1 MNLKTKLYIA
11 FIIVLAIILS
21 FFLYNYHLDTIPLK
35 DLLFFLS
42 MLFITNNLSTYFYSN
57 DITKNIHFPII
68 LPVIIMYG
76 PFWAA
81 IILTLGSIKIKY
93 RENQGFIWY
102 KFLLNKAMFFIMGG
116 ISALIYQIIV
126 TYINF
131 SNLLLPIFLA
141 FITNTIINI
150 FILYILFYLLKNQ
163 TFFRYIKEF
172 SKTAL
177 FSYFL
182 ALLIYYS
189 YIYLGKFS
197 MILIIFFMYLT
208 MDFFYSKMR
217 EIETQKKLQ
226 EKQEELKYTKL
237 KNNFFRNLSHELKT
251 PLNLIFS
258 SLQMMEMYNDD
269 NQKMDEYINIT
280 KQNSYRL
287 MRIINNLLDLNKI
300 ENDSFNL
307 NLENVDIIELSRNLK
322 NSIKC
327 HVKNENKELIFKT
340 YTDSKIIACDSY
352 KIERALLNL
361 LSNAIKFTDEND
373 IISIII
379 EKEENYVDIIIK
391 DTGIGM
397 KEKKKDIIFEE
408 FGQIDD
414 SLSRNHEGTG
424 LGLSISKSIIELHD
438 GEIEMDS
445 QYKKGTT
452 FKIKLPDK
460 HLENEEIKNNYQ
472 NEINLIKLEL
482 SDVT

>member
-1 MNLKTKLYIA
+1 MNFKTKLYITFIIISA
-11 FIIVLAIILS
+11 FIFSI
-21 FFLYNYHLDTIPLK
+21 FLYNNYLTSIPLK
-35 DLLFFLS
+35 DFLFFLA

-68 LPVIIMYG
+68 LPVIILYG
-76 PFWAA
+76 PFWTA

-102 KFLLNKAMFFIMGG
+102 KFLFNRAMLFIMGAS
-116 ISALIYQIIV
+116 SALIYNYV
-126 TYINF
+126 INLNVF
-131 SNLLLPIFLA
+131 TNKLFPIFSA
-141 FITNTIINI
+141 FIVNMLLNI
-150 FILYILFYLLKNQ
+150 LIMITLFYFIKNKLEIDDFKI
-163 TFFRYIKEF
+163 T

-197 MILIIFFMYLT
+197 IILIIIFIYLS
-208 MDFFYSKMR
+208 MDFFYSTMR

-258 SLQMMEMYNDD
+258 SLQMMEMYNGD
-269 NQKMDEYINIT
+269 NEKMDEYINIT

-307 NLENVDIIELSRNLK
+307 NIENIDIIELCRNLK

-327 HVKNENKELIFKT
+327 HAKSENKILEFKS
-340 YTDSKIIACDSY
+340 YTDSKIISCDSY

-361 LSNAIKFTDEND
+361 LSNALKFTDEND
-373 IISIII
+373 KISIII

-391 DTGIGM
+391 DTGIGI
-397 KEKKKDIIFEE
+397 KEEKKDIIFEE

-438 GEIEMDS
+438 GKIEMKS
-445 QYKKGTT
+445 KYKKGTE

-460 HLENEEIKNNYQ
+460 YLNDEEVVNNYH

-482 SDVT
+482 SDIT

>member
-11 FIIVLAIILS
+11 FIIFSAVILS
-21 FFLYNYHLDTIPLK
+21 FFLYHNYLEPIALK
-35 DLLFFLS
+35 DFIFFLS

-57 DITKNIHFPII
+57 DITKNINFPII
-68 LPVIIMYG
+68 LPVIILYG
-76 PFWAA
+76 PFWTAL
-81 IILTLGSIKIKY
+81 ILTLGSIKIKY
-93 RENQGFIWY
+93 RENKGFVWY
-102 KFLLNKAMFFIMGG
+102 KFLFNRAMLFIMGA
-116 ISALIYQIIV
+116 ISALVYNYIY
-126 TYINF
+126 
-131 SNLLLPIFLA
+131 NLKFFTNKLFPIFSA
-141 FITNTIINI
+141 FFTNMILNMLIII
-150 FILYILFYLLKNQ
+150 ILFYFIKNKLEKDD
-163 TFFRYIKEF
+163 FKMF

-189 YIYLGKFS
+189 YIHLGEFS
-197 MILIIFFMYLT
+197 MVLIIFFMYLT

-217 EIETQKKLQ
+217 EIETQKKLK

-258 SLQMMEMYNDD
+258 SLQMMEMYNKD
-269 NQKMDEYINIT
+269 NQKMEEYIDIT

-327 HVKNENKELIFKT
+327 HVKNENKDLVFKP

-352 KIERALLNL
+352 KIERALLNF
-361 LSNAIKFTDEND
+361 LSNAIKFTNEND
-373 IISIII
+373 KISIII
-379 EKEENYVDIIIK
+379 EKNENYIDIIIK

-397 KEKKKDIIFEE
+397 KEEKKDIIFEE

-438 GEIEMDS
+438 GKIEMES
-445 QYKKGTT
+445 QYRKGTT
-452 FKIKLPDK
+452 FTIKLPDK
-460 HLENEEIKNNYQ
+460 HLKNEKIKNNYQ